1 MEGLQRGMSTKKQ
14 AMIPSRDLESLRA
27 GKCQDPRAAIPPCTS
42 TPSQE
47 NRSLFTG
54 EIEHDRCQIHEIQA
68 QGERVNLV
76 AENREQ
82 VQVYMMNCRTV
93 SLLPSLGSQGAK
105 RMAPF

>member
-1 MEGLQRGMSTKKQ
+1 MEGLQRGLSTEKQ
-14 AMIPSRDLESLRA
+14 AMIPSRDLESL
-27 GKCQDPRAAIPPCTS
+27 RAAIPPCTS